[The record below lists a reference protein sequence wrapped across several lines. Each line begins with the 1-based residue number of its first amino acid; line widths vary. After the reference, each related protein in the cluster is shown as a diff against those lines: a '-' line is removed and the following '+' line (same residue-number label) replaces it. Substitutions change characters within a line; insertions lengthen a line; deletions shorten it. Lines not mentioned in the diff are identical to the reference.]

1 MLARAR
7 MPEENS
13 SKGIVSSA
21 RPVTLLQLTAIAEA
35 TKGMAYGD
43 DYRFHEKN
51 LAPLSR
57 GRRGRFI
64 YRSC

>member
-1 MLARAR
+1 

-35 TKGMAYGD
+35 TRMAYGD
-43 DYRFHEKN
+43 DYRFHGKT
-51 LAPLSR
+51 A
-57 GRRGRFI
+57 RF
-64 YRSC
+64 YPPVK